1 MTPACRP
8 GTALVAALVI
18 GTAIALALRGIAQ
31 TAVPDAPTGPGAPL
45 LGARLR
51 VWYRGLMRPLED
63 HFVAMRVHPDALT
76 WAQLGVSVLA
86 GLAFA
91 RGAIFLAGWL
101 VIFAGTLDIL
111 DGGVARLSGISGP
124 RGAMV
129 DSLVDRYA
137 EFATFVGLGAF
148 FRDGPML
155 LVVAV
160 ACFGSLMVSYT
171 RARAE
176 GLGLEMSVGSA
187 QRPERYVLLGF
198 GAWISGVV
206 AHLACPLL
214 GRQTHAVLVTTVAVL
229 AAISAWTAVERARHV
244 VHALRRVSA
253 P

>member
-1 MTPACRP
+1 VTPACRP
-8 GTALVAALVI
+8 GTALAAALVI
-18 GTAIALALRGIAQ
+18 GIAVALALRGISR
-31 TAVPDAPTGPGAPL
+31 TPVPDAPAGPGAPL

-51 VWYRGLMRPLED
+51 VWYRGIMRPLEEQL
-63 HFVAMRVHPDALT
+63 VALRVHPDALT
-76 WAQLGVSVLA
+76 WGQLGVSVLA

-91 RGAIFLAGWL
+91 RGAVFLAGWL
-101 VIFAGTLDIL
+101 VILAGTLDIL

-176 GLGLEMSVGSA
+176 GLGLTMNLGRA

-198 GAWISGVV
+198 GAWISGLV
-206 AHLACPLL
+206 AHFACPLL
-214 GRQTHAVLVTTVAVL
+214 GRPSHTVLAATVAVL
-229 AAISAWTAVERARHV
+229 AVISAWTAIERARHV
-244 VHALRRVSA
+244 VRALRREVA
-253 P
+253 Q